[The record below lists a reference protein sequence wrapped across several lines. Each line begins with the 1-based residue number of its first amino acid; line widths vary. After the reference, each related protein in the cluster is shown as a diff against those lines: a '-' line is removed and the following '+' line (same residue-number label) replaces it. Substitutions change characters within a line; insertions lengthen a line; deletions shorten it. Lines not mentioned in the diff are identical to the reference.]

1 MSKTYTPLQPGERVQ
16 WACGHWLT
24 AGSFGIQD
32 VSDIPAKRCG
42 HCVRRLQELA
52 PEMLRVLEGLSRGGM
67 YVDPWRAS
75 AEAIIAEMKPKEE
88 QAPE

>member
-1 MSKTYTPLQPGERVQ
+1 
-16 WACGHWLT
+16 
-24 AGSFGIQD
+24 
-32 VSDIPAKRCG
+32 
-42 HCVRRLQELA
+42 
-52 PEMLRVLEGLSRGGM
+52 MLRVLEGLSRGGM